1 MGLRLAVVFS
11 WGHMEGKHCLFVLKR
26 LILTDRNCTV
36 LKTIKPSCLRSID
49 SPTVNVGL
57 SCDEPVSWTVA
68 ANKLTLMANQL

>member
-36 LKTIKPSCLRSID
+36 LENHKTILFTQYRLTHGKRRASL
-49 SPTVNVGL
+49 
-57 SCDEPVSWTVA
+57 DEPVSWTVA

>member
-57 SCDEPVSWTVA
+57 AFDEPVSWTVA